1 MAVAGRFDLEEA
13 RREAQAAKRAAR
25 IRSIVSNVTLVV
37 VLLAVAIG
45 GKIGWDKWQERRE
58 AERAAAEAAQIAEE
72 KARAEQQRAAD
83 AKAKALAEKREAE
96 RKALEEK
103 REAERKAREEA
114 REREKREREEARVR
128 EEERRHAEA
137 EFRAAQ
143 QELKKFEDA
152 KVSMLDFRP
161 ETYVCFEYGLEKA
174 AKISVDE
181 SKWGTLAAHSE
192 RRRTAEFLEML
203 RDDSVTNVISDTCY
217 PDRATFDHLLENLDA
232 ERFTLVVNL
241 DDDARDRKL
250 VLVAADKE
258 KGLAAPEG
266 MRALKAGGKISG
278 WTVPFA
284 YGDKI
289 PFFLLEQATA
299 LQDYVEGGGVLLA
312 ICGGFQILGCTWLL
326 GNETVPGLGILDIET
341 KRAKGGSH
349 NRLVGNV
356 ALESPLAKAPVV
368 GYENHAGRTF
378 LGDGCE
384 PFGRI
389 IDGRGE
395 GNNGRD
401 GFDGARYRN
410 VVATYLHGPLLA
422 KNPEIAD
429 WLIEKALARRA
440 AENGSPA
447 PALSALD
454 DRAERA
460 ANAFMCAKL
469 GVRAR

>member
-45 GKIGWDKWQERRE
+45 GKIGWDKWQENRE
-58 AERAAAEAAQIAEE
+58 ADRAAAEAAQIAEE

-161 ETYVCFEYGLEKA
+161 ETYVCCEYGLEKA

-181 SKWGTLAAHSE
+181 SKWGTLSAHSQG
-192 RRRTAEFLEML
+192 RRTAEFLDML
-203 RDDSVTNVISDTCY
+203 RDDTVTNAISDACY
-217 PDRATFDHLLENLDA
+217 PDRATFDHLLENLAA
-232 ERFTLVVNL
+232 ERFTLVLHLSEESRN
-241 DDDARDRKL
+241 RKL
-250 VLVAADKE
+250 ALVSVDIE

-266 MRALKAGGKISG
+266 LRPIKAGGKVAG

-284 YGDKI
+284 YGDKT

-299 LQDYVEGGGVLLA
+299 D
-312 ICGGFQILGCTWLL
+312 
-326 GNETVPGLGILDIET
+326 
-341 KRAKGGSH
+341 R
-349 NRLVGNV
+349 
-356 ALESPLAKAPVV
+356 
-368 GYENHAGRTF
+368 
-378 LGDGCE
+378 
-384 PFGRI
+384 
-389 IDGRGE
+389 
-395 GNNGRD
+395 
-401 GFDGARYRN
+401 
-410 VVATYLHGPLLA
+410 
-422 KNPEIAD
+422 
-429 WLIEKALARRA
+429 LAREWAQFRRKVRIDA
-440 AENGSPA
+440 
-447 PALSALD
+447 
-454 DRAERA
+454 
-460 ANAFMCAKL
+460 AKL
-469 GVRAR
+469 DNKDQFVAEKLEKELPEFARTVRIEVTSVPVETTKKNDAKKKDEKKRSLMRGSNSDMRRMNGPQRR

>member
-103 REAERKAREEA
+103 

-217 PDRATFDHLLENLDA
+217 PDRATFDHLLDNLAA
-232 ERFTLVVNL
+232 ERFTLVL
-241 DDDARDRKL
+241 HLAEEWRDRRLAL
-250 VLVAADKE
+250 VSTDIE

-266 MRALKAGGKISG
+266 LRPIKAGGKVAG

-284 YGDKI
+284 YGDKT

-299 LQDYVEGGGVLLA
+299 D
-312 ICGGFQILGCTWLL
+312 
-326 GNETVPGLGILDIET
+326 
-341 KRAKGGSH
+341 R
-349 NRLVGNV
+349 
-356 ALESPLAKAPVV
+356 
-368 GYENHAGRTF
+368 
-378 LGDGCE
+378 
-384 PFGRI
+384 
-389 IDGRGE
+389 
-395 GNNGRD
+395 
-401 GFDGARYRN
+401 
-410 VVATYLHGPLLA
+410 
-422 KNPEIAD
+422 
-429 WLIEKALARRA
+429 LAREWAQFRRKVRIDA
-440 AENGSPA
+440 
-447 PALSALD
+447 
-454 DRAERA
+454 
-460 ANAFMCAKL
+460 AKL
-469 GVRAR
+469 DNKDQFVAEKLEKELPEFARTVRIEVTSVPVETTKKDDAKKKDAKKRSLMRGSNSDMRRMNGPQRR

>member
-103 REAERKAREEA
+103 

-217 PDRATFDHLLENLDA
+217 PDRATFDHLLDNLAA
-232 ERFTLVVNL
+232 ERFTLVL
-241 DDDARDRKL
+241 HLAEEWRDRRLAL
-250 VLVAADKE
+250 VSTDIE

-266 MRALKAGGKISG
+266 LRPVKAGGKVAG

-284 YGDKI
+284 YGDKT

-299 LQDYVEGGGVLLA
+299 D
-312 ICGGFQILGCTWLL
+312 
-326 GNETVPGLGILDIET
+326 
-341 KRAKGGSH
+341 R
-349 NRLVGNV
+349 
-356 ALESPLAKAPVV
+356 
-368 GYENHAGRTF
+368 
-378 LGDGCE
+378 
-384 PFGRI
+384 
-389 IDGRGE
+389 
-395 GNNGRD
+395 
-401 GFDGARYRN
+401 
-410 VVATYLHGPLLA
+410 
-422 KNPEIAD
+422 
-429 WLIEKALARRA
+429 LAREWAQFRRKVRIDA
-440 AENGSPA
+440 
-447 PALSALD
+447 
-454 DRAERA
+454 
-460 ANAFMCAKL
+460 AKL
-469 GVRAR
+469 DNKDQFVAEKLEKELPEFARTVRIEVTSVPVETTKKDDAKKKDAKKRSLMRGSNSDMRRMNGPQRR

>member
-45 GKIGWDKWQERRE
+45 GKIGWDKWQENRE
-58 AERAAAEAAQIAEE
+58 ADRAAAEAAQIAEE

-103 REAERKAREEA
+103 REAERKARE
-114 REREKREREEARVR
+114 REKREREEARVR

-161 ETYVCFEYGLEKA
+161 EMYVCCEYGLEKA

-217 PDRATFDHLLENLDA
+217 PDRATFDHLLDNLAA
-232 ERFTLVVNL
+232 ERFTLVL
-241 DDDARDRKL
+241 HLAEEWRDRRLAL
-250 VLVAADKE
+250 VSTDIE

-266 MRALKAGGKISG
+266 LRPIKAGGKVAG

-284 YGDKI
+284 YGDKT

-299 LQDYVEGGGVLLA
+299 D
-312 ICGGFQILGCTWLL
+312 
-326 GNETVPGLGILDIET
+326 
-341 KRAKGGSH
+341 R
-349 NRLVGNV
+349 
-356 ALESPLAKAPVV
+356 
-368 GYENHAGRTF
+368 
-378 LGDGCE
+378 
-384 PFGRI
+384 
-389 IDGRGE
+389 
-395 GNNGRD
+395 
-401 GFDGARYRN
+401 
-410 VVATYLHGPLLA
+410 
-422 KNPEIAD
+422 
-429 WLIEKALARRA
+429 LAREWAQFRRKVRIDA
-440 AENGSPA
+440 
-447 PALSALD
+447 
-454 DRAERA
+454 
-460 ANAFMCAKL
+460 AKL
-469 GVRAR
+469 DNKDQFVAEKLEKELPEFARTVRIEVTSVPVETTKKDDAKKKDAKKRSLMRGSNSDMRRMNGPQRR

>member
-45 GKIGWDKWQERRE
+45 GKIGWDKWQENRE

-103 REAERKAREEA
+103 

-217 PDRATFDHLLENLDA
+217 PDRATFDHLLDNLAA
-232 ERFTLVVNL
+232 ERFTLVL
-241 DDDARDRKL
+241 HLAEEWRDRRLAL
-250 VLVAADKE
+250 VSTDIE

-266 MRALKAGGKISG
+266 LRPVKAGGKVAG

-284 YGDKI
+284 YGDKT

-299 LQDYVEGGGVLLA
+299 D
-312 ICGGFQILGCTWLL
+312 
-326 GNETVPGLGILDIET
+326 
-341 KRAKGGSH
+341 R
-349 NRLVGNV
+349 
-356 ALESPLAKAPVV
+356 
-368 GYENHAGRTF
+368 
-378 LGDGCE
+378 
-384 PFGRI
+384 
-389 IDGRGE
+389 
-395 GNNGRD
+395 
-401 GFDGARYRN
+401 
-410 VVATYLHGPLLA
+410 
-422 KNPEIAD
+422 
-429 WLIEKALARRA
+429 LAREWAQFRRKVRIDA
-440 AENGSPA
+440 
-447 PALSALD
+447 
-454 DRAERA
+454 
-460 ANAFMCAKL
+460 AKL
-469 GVRAR
+469 DNKDQFVAEKLEKELPEFARTVRIEVTSVPVETTKKDDAKKKDAKKRSLMRGSNSDMRRMNGPQRR

>member
-45 GKIGWDKWQERRE
+45 GKIGWDKWQENRE
-58 AERAAAEAAQIAEE
+58 ADRAAAEAAQIAEE

-161 ETYVCFEYGLEKA
+161 ETYVCCEYGLEKA

-181 SKWGTLAAHSE
+181 SKWGTLSAHSQG
-192 RRRTAEFLEML
+192 RRTPEFLDML
-203 RDDSVTNVISDTCY
+203 RDDTVTNAISDACY
-217 PDRATFDHLLENLDA
+217 PDRATFDHLLENLAA
-232 ERFTLVVNL
+232 ERFTLVLHLSEESRN
-241 DDDARDRKL
+241 RKL
-250 VLVAADKE
+250 ALVSVDIE

-266 MRALKAGGKISG
+266 LRPIKAGGKVAG

-284 YGDKI
+284 YGDKT

-299 LQDYVEGGGVLLA
+299 D
-312 ICGGFQILGCTWLL
+312 
-326 GNETVPGLGILDIET
+326 
-341 KRAKGGSH
+341 R
-349 NRLVGNV
+349 
-356 ALESPLAKAPVV
+356 
-368 GYENHAGRTF
+368 
-378 LGDGCE
+378 
-384 PFGRI
+384 
-389 IDGRGE
+389 
-395 GNNGRD
+395 
-401 GFDGARYRN
+401 
-410 VVATYLHGPLLA
+410 
-422 KNPEIAD
+422 
-429 WLIEKALARRA
+429 LAREWAQFRRKVRIDA
-440 AENGSPA
+440 
-447 PALSALD
+447 
-454 DRAERA
+454 
-460 ANAFMCAKL
+460 AKL
-469 GVRAR
+469 DNKDQFVAEKLEKELPEFARTVRIEVTSVPVETTKKNDAKKKDEKKRSLMRGSNSDMRRMNGPQRR

>member
-45 GKIGWDKWQERRE
+45 GKIGWDKWQENRE
-58 AERAAAEAAQIAEE
+58 ADRAAAEAAQIAEE

-103 REAERKAREEA
+103 REAERKA

-217 PDRATFDHLLENLDA
+217 PDRATFDHLLDNLAA
-232 ERFTLVVNL
+232 ERFTLVL
-241 DDDARDRKL
+241 HLAEEWRDRRLAL
-250 VLVAADKE
+250 VSTDIE

-266 MRALKAGGKISG
+266 LRPIKAGGKVAG

-284 YGDKI
+284 YGDKT

-299 LQDYVEGGGVLLA
+299 DRFAREWAQFRRKV
-312 ICGGFQILGCTWLL
+312 
-326 GNETVPGLGILDIET
+326 
-341 KRAKGGSH
+341 
-349 NRLVGNV
+349 
-356 ALESPLAKAPVV
+356 
-368 GYENHAGRTF
+368 
-378 LGDGCE
+378 
-384 PFGRI
+384 RI
-389 IDGRGE
+389 D
-395 GNNGRD
+395 
-401 GFDGARYRN
+401 A
-410 VVATYLHGPLLA
+410 
-422 KNPEIAD
+422 
-429 WLIEKALARRA
+429 
-440 AENGSPA
+440 
-447 PALSALD
+447 
-454 DRAERA
+454 
-460 ANAFMCAKL
+460 AKL
-469 GVRAR
+469 DNKDQFVAEKLEKELPEFARTVRIEVTSVPVETTKKDDAKKKDAKKRSLMRGSNSDMRRMNGPQRR

>member
-45 GKIGWDKWQERRE
+45 GKIGWDKWQENRE
-58 AERAAAEAAQIAEE
+58 ADRAAAEAAQIAEE

-103 REAERKAREEA
+103 REAERKA

-161 ETYVCFEYGLEKA
+161 ETYVCCEYGLEKA

-217 PDRATFDHLLENLDA
+217 PDRATFDHLLDNLAA
-232 ERFTLVVNL
+232 ERFTLVL
-241 DDDARDRKL
+241 HLAEEWRDRRLAL
-250 VLVAADKE
+250 VSTDIE

-266 MRALKAGGKISG
+266 LRPVKAGGKVAG

-284 YGDKI
+284 YGDKT

-299 LQDYVEGGGVLLA
+299 D
-312 ICGGFQILGCTWLL
+312 
-326 GNETVPGLGILDIET
+326 
-341 KRAKGGSH
+341 R
-349 NRLVGNV
+349 
-356 ALESPLAKAPVV
+356 
-368 GYENHAGRTF
+368 
-378 LGDGCE
+378 
-384 PFGRI
+384 
-389 IDGRGE
+389 
-395 GNNGRD
+395 
-401 GFDGARYRN
+401 
-410 VVATYLHGPLLA
+410 
-422 KNPEIAD
+422 
-429 WLIEKALARRA
+429 LAREWAQFRRKVRIDA
-440 AENGSPA
+440 
-447 PALSALD
+447 
-454 DRAERA
+454 
-460 ANAFMCAKL
+460 AKL
-469 GVRAR
+469 DNKDQFVAEKLEKELPEFARTVRIEVTSVPVETTKKDDAKKKDAKKRSLMRGSNSDMRRMNGPQRR

>member
-45 GKIGWDKWQERRE
+45 GKIGWDKWQENRE

-103 REAERKAREEA
+103 REAERKALEEK

-217 PDRATFDHLLENLDA
+217 PDRATFDHLLDNLAA
-232 ERFTLVVNL
+232 ERFTLVL
-241 DDDARDRKL
+241 HLAEEWRDRRLAL
-250 VLVAADKE
+250 VSTDIE

-266 MRALKAGGKISG
+266 LRPVKAGGKVAG

-284 YGDKI
+284 YGDKT

-299 LQDYVEGGGVLLA
+299 D
-312 ICGGFQILGCTWLL
+312 
-326 GNETVPGLGILDIET
+326 
-341 KRAKGGSH
+341 R
-349 NRLVGNV
+349 
-356 ALESPLAKAPVV
+356 
-368 GYENHAGRTF
+368 
-378 LGDGCE
+378 
-384 PFGRI
+384 
-389 IDGRGE
+389 
-395 GNNGRD
+395 
-401 GFDGARYRN
+401 
-410 VVATYLHGPLLA
+410 
-422 KNPEIAD
+422 
-429 WLIEKALARRA
+429 LAREWAQFRRKVRIDA
-440 AENGSPA
+440 
-447 PALSALD
+447 
-454 DRAERA
+454 
-460 ANAFMCAKL
+460 AKL
-469 GVRAR
+469 DNKDQFVAEKLEKELPEFARTVRIEVTSVPVETTKKDDAKKKDAKKRSLMRGSNSDMRRMNGPQRR